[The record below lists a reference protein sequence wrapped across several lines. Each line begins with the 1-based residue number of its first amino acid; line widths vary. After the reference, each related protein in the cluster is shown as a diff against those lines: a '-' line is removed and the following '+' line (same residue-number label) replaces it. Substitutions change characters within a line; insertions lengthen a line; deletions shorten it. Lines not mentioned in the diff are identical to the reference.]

1 MSIQTLAGPGC
12 PDSARGFDCR
22 VTTRRTCNFQ
32 TSCEPTSVRGDRDI
46 KWSATINDISVGGI
60 GMILQRRY
68 EPGTGLTIE
77 LPDSASDTTY
87 TVLARV
93 VHVKKRRD
101 GRWHLGCNFVSELS
115 EEEVETLIRIAQD
128 RSVPVEEDEEEI
140 EAPCAE
146 VDKVKAKKFVI
157 FGVQLHVTSKD
168 GKEKVERYIRK
179 LLIPP
184 LWPLPAGKVLA
195 LPIRRENG
203 PSTRIKARIDA
214 CYQANECW
222 HVECTLL
229 EPLPWRK

>member
-1 MSIQTLAGPGC
+1 MSIQTLAGAGRS
-12 PDSARGFDCR
+12 DSAHDFDGR
-22 VTTRRTCNFQ
+22 VTMRRTCNFQ
-32 TSCEPTSVRGDRDI
+32 TSCEPTSVRGDRDM
-46 KWSATINDISVGGI
+46 KWAATIHDISVCGI

-93 VHVKKRRD
+93 VNVKKQRD

-115 EEEVETLIRIAQD
+115 EEEVETLIQIAQA
-128 RSVPVEEDEEEI
+128 RSTPLEEESD
-140 EAPCAE
+140 PSSPG
-146 VDKVKAKKFVI
+146 KVRAKKFVI
-157 FGVQLHVTSKD
+157 FGVQLHITTND
-168 GKEKVERYIRK
+168 GKEKVERYVRK

-195 LPIRRENG
+195 LPIRREGG
-203 PSTRIKARIDA
+203 PITPLRSRIDA
-214 CYQANECW
+214 CYQKSDCW

-229 EPLPWRK
+229 EPLPWQK

>member
-1 MSIQTLAGPGC
+1 MSMQAFAGAGR
-12 PDSARGFDCR
+12 PDSVRGFDCR

-46 KWSATINDISVGGI
+46 KWAATINDISVGGI
-60 GMILQRRY
+60 GMVLQRRY

-93 VHVKKRRD
+93 VHVKKQRD

-115 EEEVETLIRIAQD
+115 EEEVETLIQVAQA
-128 RSVPVEEDEEEI
+128 RSTPVDEQTPPP
-140 EAPCAE
+140 ASSPG
-146 VDKVKAKKFVI
+146 KLRAKKFVI

-168 GKEKVERYIRK
+168 GKEKVERFVRK

-184 LWPLPAGKVLA
+184 LWPLPTGKVLA
-195 LPIRRENG
+195 LPVRQENG
-203 PSTRIKARIDA
+203 PAVALKSRIDA
-214 CYQANECW
+214 CYQANNCW
-222 HVECTLL
+222 HIECTLL